1 VSAMIDKTLTAD
13 EAVAQLSDGMTIGI
27 GGWGSRRKPMAL
39 VRAILRSSLKDL
51 TVVSYAGPDLG
62 MLCAAGRVRR
72 AIYGF
77 ASLDSIPLE
86 PWFRIARQRGQ
97 IEAVELDEGM
107 LWLGLQAA
115 ARRLPFAVSRA
126 GLGSDVM
133 RINPWLKTVRSPYTD
148 TPPWLG
154 GAGEGEELVAIPA
167 IRLDA
172 SLIHLHRADRA
183 GNAIYLN
190 ADPYFDDLFA
200 GAADRC
206 FVSCEQ
212 VVPTARLAELAP
224 PMAML
229 VSRMQVTGVIE
240 APGGAGFTECVPDYP
255 RDEAAQRRYAA
266 TAKDPA
272 LWEAFVSEWAGVSDQ
287 TEGAR

>member
-1 VSAMIDKTLTAD
+1 MKDKTCTAED
-13 EAVAQLSDGMTIGI
+13 VVAQLSDGMTIGI
-27 GGWGSRRKPMAL
+27 GGWGSRRKPMDL
-39 VRAILRSSLKDL
+39 VRAILRSPLTDL

-62 MLCAAGRVRR
+62 LLCAAGKVKR

-77 ASLDSIPLE
+77 ASLDTIPLE
-86 PWFRIARQRGQ
+86 PWFRRARQAGQ

-115 ARRLPFAVSRA
+115 ARRLPFAVTRA

-133 RINPWLKTVRSPYTD
+133 TINPWLKTVRSPYTG
-148 TPPWLG
+148 TPPWDG

-167 IRLDA
+167 IKLDA
-172 SLIHLHRADRA
+172 ALIHLHRADRG
-183 GNAIYLN
+183 GNAVYLN

-206 FVSCEQ
+206 FLSCEQ
-212 VVPTARLAELAP
+212 VVPTAQLAQLAP
-224 PMAML
+224 PQAML
-229 VSRMQVTGVIE
+229 VSRMQVAGVVE
-240 APGGAGFTECVPDYP
+240 APGGAGFTECLPDYP
-255 RDEAAQRRYAA
+255 RDEALQKRYAA

-272 LWEAFVSEWAGVSDQ
+272 LWDAFVAEWVSG
-287 TEGAR
+287 GAA

>member
-1 VSAMIDKTLTAD
+1 VKDKTCTAED
-13 EAVAQLSDGMTIGI
+13 VVAQLSDGMTIGI

-39 VRAILRSSLKDL
+39 IRAILRSSLCDL

-62 MLCAAGRVRR
+62 LLCAAGKVKR

-86 PWFRIARQRGQ
+86 PWFRRARQTGQ
-97 IEAVELDEGM
+97 IEAIELDEGM

-115 ARRLPFAVSRA
+115 ARRLPFAVTRA

-133 RINPWLKTVRSPYTD
+133 AINPWLKTIRSPYTD

-154 GAGEGEELVAIPA
+154 ESGEGETMVAIPA
-167 IRLDA
+167 LKLDA
-172 SLIHLHRADRA
+172 ALIHLHRSDCG

-212 VVPTARLAELAP
+212 VVPTAQLAELAP
-224 PMAML
+224 PQAML
-229 VSRMQVTGVIE
+229 VSRMQVAGVIE
-240 APGGAGFTECVPDYP
+240 APGGAGFTECLPDYP
-255 RDEAAQRRYAA
+255 RDEALQKRYAA

-272 LWEAFVSEWAGVSDQ
+272 LWASFVADWV
-287 TEGAR
+287 EGGTK